1 VLVLAS
7 TCRAP
12 QLVPERQAGNTHRF
26 VPALMPDP
34 YAASHPELPHRHH
47 VLHEL
52 IDGDLGAL
60 VEA

>member
-1 VLVLAS
+1 MIDAHLDQPDVGGALTNAATVRVRL
-7 TCRAP
+7 
-12 QLVPERQAGNTHRF
+12 LHR
-26 VPALMPDP
+26 
-34 YAASHPELPHRHH
+34 EH